1 MGLRRR
7 CCLAVMLVDLEM
19 MWLWLVV
26 PVVSSVWLVCVT
38 RLLRAGELL
47 DVVMLKSVDRR
58 FMGRLGYLLWVRD
71 LWTLVVSVPVLP
83 TVVLGSSSRNLLF
96 LRWVYRLFGGA
107 VVVSS
112 VVIWISI
119 VLFIVRLRWLP
130 TDPKRLRLITI
141 VESA

>member
-1 MGLRRR
+1 
-7 CCLAVMLVDLEM
+7 MLVDLEM